1 MRPVTEREE
10 RSSRNEVLFREVN
23 ERIEKIQKGQ
33 GLAGH
38 FDFLCECGDKSCI
51 KQVSITLV
59 EYEGVRSDPTHFVVV
74 PGHELLDIES
84 IVQAGDRFSVVRK
97 QEEAAVFAERNDPRS

>member
-10 RSSRNEVLFREVN
+10 RFSRNEVLFREVN

-51 KQVSITLV
+51 KQMSMTLV
-59 EYEGVRSDPTHFVVV
+59 EYEAIRSDPTQFVVV
-74 PGHELLDIES
+74 PGHELLEIET
-84 IVQAGDRFSVVRK
+84 VMQKGDRFSVVRK
-97 QEEAAVFAERNDPRS
+97 QEEAGLFAERHDPRS